1 MGVRRIWAV
10 YTFSQDY
17 PVLVE
22 RCVTRVGAVR
32 IAELRSR
39 LEGTDYAVV
48 EQLLPDRPLV
58 RPSERP
64 AQSFPGAG

>member
-10 YTFSQDY
+10 YTFYQDY

-22 RCVTRVGAVR
+22 RCVTRIGAVR

-39 LEGTDYAVV
+39 LEGTDYSVV
-48 EQLLPDRPLV
+48 EQLLPDRALV
-58 RPSERP
+58 RPAERP
-64 AQSFPGAG
+64 VQSFPGAG